1 MPVIIVNRIFNS
13 DISKNPECFYV
24 YMENEKK
31 EGGEVYRRSQ
41 PNCLPITIK
50 KAPSM
55 SREAYWSDDEY
66 AMGILKIQKE
76 IDILREKLDK
86 GATVIVEENFL
97 SSETNS
103 PMSTQCPKIKESIL
117 NSFSLLFNQYRPK
130 NVKS

>member
-13 DISKNPECFYV
+13 DIVNNPECFYV

-41 PNCLPITIK
+41 PNCLPVTIK

-55 SREAYWSDDEY
+55 SAEAYWNDDEY
-66 AMGILKIQKE
+66 AISIIKIQKE
-76 IDILREKLDK
+76 IDKVREILDK
-86 GATVIVEENFL
+86 GGTVIIEENFL
-97 SSETNS
+97 SGEANS
-103 PMSTQCPKIKESIL
+103 PMSSQCPMIKENIL
-117 NSFSLLFNQYRPK
+117 NSFSLLFNQHRPK